1 MAKPKCLACGS
12 ASVSSWAVARDVEYQ
27 STTDEFEYVRCAD
40 CDTISIADPPSGRLS
55 EIYPDTYYSFS
66 EGSMSLAERVKQWLD
81 RRMFKKLFA
90 GIQGDSLS
98 ALDVGGGTGWLLSQ
112 AREVEPRLKNTAVVD
127 IDAQARE
134 GAEKLG
140 HAFHLGRVEDFKTD
154 RKYDLILLLNL
165 IEHVEDPVGVLSKM
179 RELLAPGGRILAKT
193 SQPRQ
198 PRCAP
203 VPAQQLGR
211 FPLPASLGTVH
222 ARKLRQDGAA
232 SGAQGGQHRVDP
244 GRSLLGGVRARM
256 DGPQGPGQHKARPA
270 DVPPSFVWTAPGS
283 VCCSRYRTQ
292 ALLANLPDV
301 CARHRSLAILSGHR
315 ARLEMR
321 SKRAQLGREGDVHG
335 HASRREES
343 RWASKTRWAPT
354 ASSSSNIPRPT
365 SSCCAPCSPRW
376 AFPRSPGTRARTS
389 PCTARATA
397 TSSSMPSPAAMPRI
411 MPSAHGPSACAM
423 AFRVKDAK
431 AAHERALELGA
442 TDVKVEVGD
451 GELDIPA
458 IEGIGGSRL
467 FFVDQYGPNGS
478 IYDVDFDFHPDW
490 QQRMAEADSRSSP
503 TSTISRTM

>member
-112 AREVEPRLKNTAVVD
+112 AREVEPRLKHTAVVD

-193 SQPRQ
+193 PNHDSLDARLFRHSSWGGFHCPRHWVLFTPESFAKTVQ
-198 PRCAP
+198 RAGLKVDRIELTQGAP
-203 VPAQQLGR
+203 FWAVSALEWLGR
-211 FPLPASLGTVH
+211 KGLVSIRRDRPMCRHPLFGPLLAVFAAADI
-222 ARKLRQDGAA
+222 ARKPF
-232 SGAQGGQHRVDP
+232 S
-244 GRSLLGGVRARM
+244 
-256 DGPQGPGQHKARPA
+256 
-270 DVPPSFVWTAPGS
+270 
-283 VCCSRYRTQ
+283 
-292 ALLANLPDV
+292 
-301 CARHRSLAILSGHR
+301 
-315 ARLEMR
+315 
-321 SKRAQLGREGDVHG
+321 
-335 HASRREES
+335 
-343 RWASKTRWAPT
+343 
-354 ASSSSNIPRPT
+354 
-365 SSCCAPCSPRW
+365 
-376 AFPRSPGTRARTS
+376 RTS
-389 PCTARATA
+389 QMFAHVTAA
-397 TSSSMPSPAAMPRI
+397 
-411 MPSAHGPSACAM
+411 
-423 AFRVKDAK
+423 
-431 AAHERALELGA
+431 
-442 TDVKVEVGD
+442 
-451 GELDIPA
+451 
-458 IEGIGGSRL
+458 
-467 FFVDQYGPNGS
+467 
-478 IYDVDFDFHPDW
+478 
-490 QQRMAEADSRSSP
+490 
-503 TSTISRTM
+503 